1 MRASLLLGLA
11 FGLIGFAATIGEIVA
26 LRELLTVASGSELAL
41 AVVFPAWLLWT
52 AVGTIVGGKTRTLP
66 RPDLFAWL
74 QIASGPVLVGTVLFI
89 RGARG
94 VMGIDAGE
102 LVSLTQVLVIA
113 FLTLAPFCFISGSLF
128 TLACSVLAGR
138 IPAWNRSPGLVYG
151 VEGVG
156 AGVGGL
162 LFSLLLIHWFNAL
175 EIALGVA
182 VILWL
187 SGFLLLR
194 QEQGLGRVPSSL
206 LFALLAVLAV
216 ALAGANRLDRL
227 SRRWQWPGFDLIESR
242 ETIYGHIVVVAR
254 GPEHSFF
261 ENGLWNFTVPD
272 LLNAEESVHYALLQ
286 HPRPERVLLLGGGV
300 SGSLAQVLEHPSIR
314 QVDYVEL
321 DPAVIEL
328 GKNHLSPEFTS
339 ALEDGRVRIHFRD
352 GRRYLAET
360 PTLYDV
366 ILLNLPEPFTAQLNR
381 FYTREFFRLA
391 ASRLDKGGILS
402 FSASAPETALG
413 PIQAGYLKV
422 LYDTAAS
429 VFREIVLFPTH
440 AARFFCARAGGV
452 LTTDPNVLVQRLRER
467 KLRPLYV
474 EDHYMLWDLS
484 SERQQSFMA
493 MVKGGEG
500 NGLNTDLNPLAYFF
514 DLRLWGFQYSPEAP
528 RILGALT
535 ARNVWLVL
543 AAVCLLGVA
552 AGLRRGSLRVR
563 VLNSVAIFGFTGIS
577 LEILLV
583 FSFQVLFGYVYAKLG
598 LLLTL
603 FMVGLAL
610 GSFTMSR
617 YPRDEA
623 LLLKMLLVVQAV
635 LGLFCLTLI
644 PVITYLHGTP
654 EASLQH
660 SVNRETL
667 SLVSLAA
674 GFLGGTHF
682 PLANRLL
689 LSRREQV
696 GRTAGG
702 LYAFDLLGST
712 LGSLLVG
719 LVLIPV
725 VGVLQSLAVLAL
737 FNLGALVILATALRR
752 AAASPP
758 RAEVSSQ

>member
-1 MRASLLLGLA
+1 MRASLTLGLA
-11 FGLIGFAATIGEIVA
+11 FGLIGFAATIGQIVT
-26 LRELLTVASGSELAL
+26 LRELLTVASGSELAV

-52 AVGTIVGGKTRTLP
+52 AVGTVVGGTIRASH

-74 QIASGPVLVGTVLFI
+74 QIASGPLLVGTVLFI
-89 RGARG
+89 RGARNLI
-94 VMGIDAGE
+94 GIDAGE

-113 FLTLAPFCFISGSLF
+113 FLTLAPFCLISGTMF

-151 VEGVG
+151 VEGLG

-194 QEQGLGRVPSSL
+194 QEQGLDRVRSSL

-216 ALAGANRLDRL
+216 ALVGANRLDRL

-254 GPEHSFF
+254 GPERSFF

-272 LLNAEESVHYALLQ
+272 LLSAEESVHYALLQ
-286 HPRPERVLLLGGGV
+286 HPRPERVLLLGAGV

-321 DPAVIEL
+321 DPAIIEL
-328 GKNHLSPEFTS
+328 GRIHLSPEVTS

-402 FSASAPETALG
+402 FSASAPDTALG

-440 AARFFCARAGGV
+440 GARFFCSSAEGV

-474 EDHYMLWDLS
+474 EDHYMIWDLS
-484 SERQQSFMA
+484 PERQQSFMA
-493 MVKGGEG
+493 MVKGGQG
-500 NGLNTDLNPLAYFF
+500 DGVNTDLNPLAYFSN
-514 DLRLWGFQYSPEAP
+514 LRLWGFQYSPEAP

-535 ARNVWLVL
+535 ARNVWIVL
-543 AAVCLLGVA
+543 GAVCLLGVA
-552 AGLRRGSLRVR
+552 AGLRRGTLRVR
-563 VLNSVAIFGFTGIS
+563 VLNSVAVFGLTGIS

-603 FMVGLAL
+603 FMGGLAL

-623 LLLKMLLVVQAV
+623 LLLRTLLLVQAV

-644 PVITYLHGTP
+644 PVVTYLHGRP

-660 SVNRETL
+660 LLNREAL
-667 SLVSLAA
+667 SLVSLVA

-696 GRTAGG
+696 GRTAGW

-725 VGVLQSLAVLAL
+725 VGALQSLAVLAL
-737 FNLGALVILATALRR
+737 FNLAALVVLVPGLGQGKAG
-752 AAASPP
+752 PG
-758 RAEVSSQ
+758 